1 MWAPL
6 QKAARLL
13 ALFVIASLSL
23 SLVAHAQLG
32 VAGGYGLNVISQPDY
47 SGPGNTFESTGG
59 FNAAVFY
66 NFPIGQFDV
75 RPSVSIQKNN
85 FDWEL
90 DEVEIFSTIGGDF
103 RVAELALDVRYRFA
117 RAGNA
122 AYVLVGPEVNYVAA
136 NRAELRTVLQYE
148 DGSTKYYGLNI
159 GAGYRIVFPSVG
171 LALEPELRYSQALG
185 GFMNEDYIV
194 RTVSYDGD
202 SDRSLS
208 NLTFRVG
215 FSFAGFD

>member
-1 MWAPL
+1 MWAPIR
-6 QKAARLL
+6 KAARSLVLL
-13 ALFVIASLSL
+13 AAASLSL

-32 VAGGYGLNVISQPDY
+32 VAGGYGFNVISQPDY

-66 NFPIGQFDV
+66 NFPIGPFDI
-75 RPSVSIQKNN
+75 RPAVSIQKND

-103 RVAELALDVRYRFA
+103 RVAELALELRYRFA
-117 RAGNA
+117 RTGNA
-122 AYVLVGPEVNYVAA
+122 PYVLLGPEVNYVAA

-148 DGSTKYYGLNI
+148 DGSTKYYGLNV
-159 GAGYRIVFPSVG
+159 GAGYRVVLPSLG
-171 LALEPELRYSQALG
+171 LALEPEVRYSQALG

-208 NLTFRVG
+208 NLTFRVA